1 MKPFKKLASFFVTAY
16 ANRVFRN
23 AVKIADSWHEGTGK
37 RYYVIF
43 SPEGNDKLVTI
54 DDNGFLAIRKAM
66 GMTGKEYP
74 IAKLK
79 NTCWYYTPNISDKD
93 RITDRELEV
102 RRLAFVRDRI
112 KKAKLL

>member
-43 SPEGNDKLVTI
+43 SPEGNDKLVAI
-54 DDNGFLAIRKAM
+54 DDKGFLEIRKAM

-79 NTCWYYTPNISDKD
+79 NTCWYYTLNNSGKD

-102 RRLAFVRDRI
+102 RRLAFVRERLA
-112 KKAKLL
+112 KAKLL